1 MYGWRAR
8 IGRLAPS
15 AASVAENEWAKASP
29 DGVITVCARYLIER
43 VTVADLENMMSQVD
57 RAARE
62 VASAKVNVIAQ
73 CGTPGIFIRG
83 HGYDREVIDR
93 IQELTGIQ
101 ATTMMTSVVESL
113 RRLGARRLAVATAYT
128 DDLNELLRTF
138 LEASGFEVL
147 SMTGLGLVRNVDIA
161 EQPPEVAYRIG
172 KRAFNEAPGAD
183 ALFISCG
190 GLRTFEAIEPLEG
203 DFGRPVTS
211 SSLATFWNCLRMSGV
226 GTPITGFGTLLTL
239 SGGER

>member
-15 AASVAENEWAKASP
+15 AATVAENEWAKASP
-29 DGVITVCARYLIER
+29 EGVITVCSRYLIER
-43 VTVADLENMMSQVD
+43 VTVNDLEHMMSQVD
-57 RAARE
+57 RAALE

-83 HGYDREVIDR
+83 HGYDQEVIER
-93 IQELTGIQ
+93 IQRLTGIA

-113 RRLGARRLAVATAYT
+113 HRLGAQRIAVGTAYT
-128 DDLNELLRTF
+128 DDLNELLKQF

-147 SMTGLGLVRNVDIA
+147 TISGLGIVRNAEIG
-161 EQPPEVAYRIG
+161 EQPPHVAYRLG
-172 KRAFNEAPGAD
+172 KRAFEAAPNAD

-190 GLRTFEAIEPLEG
+190 GLRTFEVIEPLEA
-203 DFGRPVTS
+203 DFGAPVTT
-211 SSLATFWNCLRMSGV
+211 SSLATFWNSLRISGV
-226 GTPITGFGTLLTL
+226 RSPIHGYGKLLTL
-239 SGGER
+239 

>member
-1 MYGWRAR
+1 M
-8 IGRLAPS
+8 
-15 AASVAENEWAKASP
+15 AENEWAKASP

-43 VTVADLENMMSQVD
+43 VTVPDLENMMSQVD
-57 RAARE
+57 RAACE

-93 IQELTGIQ
+93 IQNLTGIP

-113 RRLGARRLAVATAYT
+113 TRLGAKRLAVATAYT
-128 DDLNELLRTF
+128 EDLNELLRAF

-147 SMTGLGLVRNVDIA
+147 TITGLGLVRNVDIG
-161 EQPPEVAYRIG
+161 EQPPEVAYQLG
-172 KRAFNEAPGAD
+172 KRTFAAAPDAD

-190 GLRTFEAIEPLEG
+190 GLRTFEAIEPLEQ
-203 DFGRPVTS
+203 DFGKPVTS
-211 SSLATFWNCLRMSGV
+211 SSLATFWNSLRISGV
-226 GTPITGFGTLLTL
+226 GTPIRGFGTLLTL
-239 SGGER
+239 PGAAQ